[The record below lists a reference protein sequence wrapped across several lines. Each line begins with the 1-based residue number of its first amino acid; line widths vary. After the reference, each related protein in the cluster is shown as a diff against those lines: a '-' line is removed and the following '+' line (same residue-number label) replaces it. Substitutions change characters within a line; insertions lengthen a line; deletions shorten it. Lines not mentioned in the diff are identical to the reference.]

1 MDYLDVSYD
10 KKKTPFTDYPS
21 KLARYVFEL
30 AELKPSMQFL
40 DMGAGRFEMARG
52 FKELG
57 LEVTGLDSSIEAA
70 TYARNANVDFF
81 RHEFAPPEPLPFA
94 SESFDVVFSKSFIEH
109 IKDPAFF
116 LSECPRILRPKGKV
130 IILTPDWEAN
140 TKIFYDDVTHVK
152 PFTRESLEQILLLCS
167 FKNNKVFR
175 FRQLPLSWKYK
186 SYNFISAMVA
196 PFVPIRTKIKFF
208 RWSRELML
216 YGSGIK
222 GE

>member
-1 MDYLDVSYD
+1 V
-10 KKKTPFTDYPS
+10 KKTPLTNYPS
-21 KLARYVFEL
+21 KLAGYVFEL
-30 AELKPSMQFL
+30 ADLKPSMKFL
-40 DMGAGRFEMARG
+40 DIGAGRFEMARG
-52 FKELG
+52 FKQLG
-57 LEVTGLDSSIEAA
+57 LDVTGLDSSVEAE
-70 TYARNANVDFF
+70 TYARNANVEFF
-81 RHEFAPPEPLPFA
+81 KHEFAAPEPLPFA

-109 IKDPAFF
+109 MKDPTFF
-116 LSECPRILRPKGKV
+116 LSECNRILKPKGKV

-152 PFTRESLEQILLLCS
+152 PFTRESLEQILLLCN

-186 SYNFISAMVA
+186 SYKFISVIIA
-196 PFVPIRTKIKFF
+196 PFVPVRTKITFL